1 MIHFFCTVYAITHW
15 STLKGICEVKIK
27 SFFNYVISIAR
38 NKFIF
43 LINENCNSSKNLI
56 KWLEPFGAS
65 VVYFDQHLGA
75 AHPNADQNMLFW
87 HFLSKKAEK
96 GRKRKKK
103 HENWCKIQ
111 HYIFLIAPERWSRVL
126 FQEKIFFSFLLKKR
140 WKSLIQPA
148 F

>member
-1 MIHFFCTVYAITHW
+1 MNDSFLLHCLCNH
-15 STLKGICEVKIK
+15 TLKHTERNLWSENKK
-27 SFFNYVISIAR
+27 FFFNYVISIAR

-96 GRKRKKK
+96 GRKGKKK

-126 FQEKIFFSFLLKKR
+126 FQEKIFFSFFAQKTLKK
-140 WKSLIQPA
+140 
-148 F
+148 FN